1 MQGRRYILL
10 AIILAGCHETAPA
23 PTPLPS
29 SALMD
34 PATCKDCHP
43 KHYREWVGSMHA
55 YASNDPLFRAMNAR
69 AQRDG
74 AGSFCV
80 KCHAPMAVHTGATR
94 DGLNLAEVPA
104 ALQGVTCYFCH
115 NSEKVLG
122 THNNPLFLADDGV
135 MRGPHRDAAPNSAHA
150 SAYSLFHDREQRES
164 ADLCGSCHDVLN
176 RHFVAVERTYE
187 EWKES
192 AFSSS
197 TPVGTCGRCHM
208 AESEQ
213 VAPIAEGVRAAPLRK
228 YHSHTF
234 AGVDLALVDWPER
247 EAQKQAVQ
255 RALDDAL
262 RMSLCVRGT
271 PASPADLMVTVANT
285 SGHKWPSG
293 AAQHRRL
300 WFEVTAY
307 KDERV
312 VYRTDGEDVW
322 MLGDS
327 LFDGAGQ
334 RTHRMWEA
342 VTVESTL
349 LPPWPTRVQRSFP
362 RTGAL
367 AEYPDRVTL
376 QVRLQPFP
384 LDFFDELFAAPE
396 ELGLTAGTVQAIR
409 ATLVPLT
416 VGPQL
421 EWTPERAGSLAVSC
435 VSGEARSGSR

>member
-1 MQGRRYILL
+1 MPGRRHILL
-10 AIILAGCHETAPA
+10 TILLAGCHETAPA
-23 PTPLPS
+23 PALPT

-43 KHYREWVGSMHA
+43 KHYREWAGSMHA
-55 YASNDPLFRAMNAR
+55 YASNDPLFRAMNAS

-74 AGSFCV
+74 VGAFCV
-80 KCHAPMAVHTGATR
+80 KCHAPMAVHAGATR
-94 DGLNLAEVPA
+94 DGLNLADVPA

-122 THNNPLFLADDGV
+122 THNNPLFLSDDGV
-135 MRGPHRDAAPNSAHA
+135 MRGPLRDAAANTAHA
-150 SAYSLFHDREQRES
+150 SAYSPFHDREQGES

-176 RHFVAVERTYE
+176 RHFVAIERTYE
-187 EWKES
+187 EWRAS
-192 AFSSS
+192 AFSTSS
-197 TPVGTCGRCHM
+197 PVGTCGRCHM
-208 AESEQ
+208 PESET
-213 VAPIAEGVRAAPLRK
+213 VVPIAEGARARK
-228 YHSHTF
+228 FHGHTF
-234 AGVDLALVDWPER
+234 AGVDLALIEWPER
-247 EAQKQAVQ
+247 EAQRTAVQ

-271 PASPADLMVTVANT
+271 PASPGDVMVTVANT
-285 SGHKWPSG
+285 GGHKWPSG
-293 AAQHRRL
+293 AGQHRRL
-300 WFEVTAY
+300 SFEVTAY
-307 KDERV
+307 KGDRIL
-312 VYRTDGEDVW
+312 YQTDGEDGWV
-322 MLGDS
+322 LGDS
-327 LFDGAGQ
+327 LLDGAGE
-334 RTHRMWEA
+334 RTHRFWDA
-342 VTVESTL
+342 VTVDSTL

-384 LDFFDELFAAPE
+384 LDFFDELFASPD
-396 ELGLTAGTVQAIR
+396 ELGLSIAEVQAIR

-421 EWTPERAGSLAVSC
+421 EWTAERQSTLAVAC